1 MINPKLLSPK
11 LPIYFKGRYSLF
23 TFVFLL
29 LATLFLPWIA
39 FTSGSG
45 QLTAINP
52 NERIQTITA
61 PVSGFI
67 NNWKINEGDFVKEGQ
82 LIAELIDNDPAFM
95 ERLEKEKDAAKS
107 ALESSKLMMETSSL
121 DLARQKNLYQQGLS
135 AKKEYEKAKIE
146 QSKHSM
152 EYSKNL
158 TLVAKAETQLS
169 RQSSQKVVAPRSGY
183 VSRILP
189 GERGQLIKAG
199 SPIAVFTPEVKTHA
213 IEIWIDGNDSSM
225 IFPGQKARVQF
236 EGWPSIQVPGWP
248 SVSMGTFAA
257 KVHLVDNASSYMG
270 KFRVLL
276 VPDGPWPSQKILR
289 LGIHSR
295 ANIRLSDSYILKE
308 IWRQLTGFPPVMEPF
323 QDELKQMLKEEKGKE

>member
-1 MINPKLLSPK
+1 MINQKLLTPQ
-11 LPIYFKGRYSLF
+11 LPVHFKGRYSLL
-23 TFVFLL
+23 TFVFVL

-67 NNWKINEGDFVKEGQ
+67 NNWKIKEGDFVKEGQ

-95 ERLEKEKDAAKS
+95 ERLEREKDAAKS

-135 AKKEYEKAKIE
+135 ARKEYEKAKIE

-183 VSRILP
+183 ISRILP

-199 SPIAVFTPEVKTHA
+199 SAIAVFTPEVKTHA

-248 SVSMGTFAA
+248 SVSVGTFAA

-295 ANIRLSDSYILKE
+295 ANIRMSDSFILKE
-308 IWRQLTGFPPVMEPF
+308 IWRQLTGFPPVVEPF
-323 QDELKQMLKEEKGKE
+323 RDELNNMIKEGKE